1 MLEIAYYEFQVEAAA
16 KPVPKPLIWVGDS
29 LEMVKSFPETVRG
42 EIGVALFQAQLG
54 GKHIK
59 AKPLHHVGHS
69 ILEVVSDH
77 RGDTFRA
84 VYTVRFARRV
94 YVLHAFQ
101 KKSKTGIATPKLE
114 IELIKQRLKRA
125 IEIHEAWE
133 KQNG

>member
-1 MLEIAYYEFQVEAAA
+1 MEATA

-29 LEMVKSFPETVRG
+29 LEAVRSFPAEVKD
-42 EIGVALFQAQLG
+42 EVGVALLHAQFG
-54 GKHIK
+54 GKHEK
-59 AKPLHHVGHS
+59 AKPLRHIGPG

-77 RGDTFRA
+77 RSNTFRA

-101 KKSKTGIATPKLE
+101 KKSKTGIATPKPE

-125 IEIHEAWE
+125 IALHAAWE